1 MNTILVE
8 IRRLSEPLFDEAE
21 LGLPADDPAA
31 LLLGFPLDNDL
42 CHQIWKQI
50 QDVVINGSLVTYKMD
65 NNFFSVSNKKIE

>member
-21 LGLPADDPAA
+21 LGLPADDPAV

-50 QDVVINGSLVTYKMD
+50 QDMVINGSLVTYKMD
-65 NNFFSVSNKKIE
+65 NNFFSISNKKIE